1 MAADKLTLLLIIDHL
16 SSGGAQQQL
25 VLLARELTRFGHRVR
40 FLVYR
45 EQAYHQSLLEQ
56 WKIPVEV
63 VDKRDKFSL
72 AVVNRVAEI
81 LSSSEPINGVLAYL
95 TAPSLYAILGRLKA
109 RSQVPLV
116 ISERSGPNNPNRRFW
131 QRASEFF
138 WRFADRIVV
147 NSHHMGRYLQ
157 NKHPRL
163 ADRIVTIWNGVDL
176 DRFRPS
182 PLPAAAEPWLLAAV
196 GQIGTFKQPECII
209 RGLAHLRDEFRV
221 MARVDWFARRYPEL
235 TPSEQQEFE
244 RLNRLIGELRLT
256 DQWRWLPETKRIEHE
271 LPRYHAL
278 VHASVVEGL
287 PNAVCEALACGRPVI
302 LSDTLDHPLLV
313 DDNRNGFLFE
323 KGSPAALAE
332 AIHRLACLDNS
343 SRDRLANQAAE
354 FAHRHFAPSTFAQHY
369 LDLFRNLLKKQQ
381 G

>member
-1 MAADKLTLLLIIDHL
+1 MVSDQLTFLLIIDHL

-25 VLLARELTRFGHRVR
+25 VLLARELTKLGHRVR
-40 FLVYR
+40 LLVYR
-45 EQAYHQSLLEQ
+45 QHAYHQPVLDQ

-63 VDKRDKFSL
+63 VDKRSKLSL

-81 LSSSEPINGVLAYL
+81 VSREPIDGVLAFL

-116 ISERSGPNNPNRRFW
+116 ISERSSPNNPNRRFW
-131 QRASEFF
+131 QHASEFL

-147 NSHHMGRYLQ
+147 NSHHMGKYLRDR
-157 NKHPRL
+157 HPRL
-163 ADRIVTIWNGVDL
+163 AERIVTIWNGVDL

-182 PLPAAAEPWLLAAV
+182 PLPVAAEPWLLAAV

-209 RGLAHLRDEFRV
+209 RGLAHLRDEYGV
-221 MARVDWFARRYPEL
+221 TARVDWFARRYPDL
-235 TPSEQQEFE
+235 TATEQQEFE
-244 RLNRLIGELRLT
+244 RLNRLIEDLQLT
-256 DQWRWLPETKRIEHE
+256 DQWRWLPETKGIEQE
-271 LPRYHAL
+271 LHRYHAL

-313 DDNRNGFLFE
+313 DENRNGFLFE

-332 AIHRLACLDNS
+332 AIHRLVRLDEV
-343 SRDRLANQAAE
+343 SRQRMADHAAE
-354 FAHRHFAPSTFAQHY
+354 FARVHFAPSTFAQHY
-369 LDLFRNLLKKQQ
+369 LNLFRNLLEERQ